1 MSGGNKCDTKIRVLL
16 VAKMLNEGGMLSASN
31 IASRLEAGYGI
42 KADRKTIMSD
52 VRAIDRVLPLQSAC
66 GRNGGYKKY
75 NILDALQER
84 GSRGIGGAG

>member
-16 VAKMLNEGGMLSASN
+16 VAKMLNEGRMQSVSN
-31 IASRLEAGYGI
+31 IASRLEVGYGI

-52 VRAIDRVLPLQSAC
+52 IRAIDRVLPLQCAH

-75 NILDALQER
+75 NVLDDLAGRGYER
-84 GSRGIGGAG
+84 

>member
-16 VAKMLNEGGMLSASN
+16 IAKMLNEGRMLSVSY
-31 IASRLEAGYGI
+31 IASQLEDGYGI

-52 VRAIDRVLPLQSAC
+52 ICAIDRVLPLQSVG

-75 NILDALQER
+75 NIFDALAGADMR
-84 GSRGIGGAG
+84 GEE